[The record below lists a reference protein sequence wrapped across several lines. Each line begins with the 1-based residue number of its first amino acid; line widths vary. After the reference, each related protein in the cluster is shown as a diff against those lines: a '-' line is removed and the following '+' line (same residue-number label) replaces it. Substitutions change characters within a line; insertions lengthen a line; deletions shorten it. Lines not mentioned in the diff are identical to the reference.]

1 MYREESVSSAFSSVN
16 GKSRGALDRK
26 VRVDGVTLREK
37 LRTKDGKITK
47 AKAQMRKSASA
58 LSPEA
63 LYFFR
68 DEMEKEAILTPASA
82 LKAMNFVGKGRVGQF
97 FQPAVNAA
105 GRLGF
110 KAQEAA
116 VRATPAINSIGQS
129 AMYGPEVALAT
140 AKGLMARPIV
150 RTTLKPVLKSKGAN
164 LVAKGSTF
172 EAINNPGRAFVPQA
186 DITSYIPAF

>member
-68 DEMEKEAILTPASA
+68 DEMEKSGEADGEDNGDSEACESCGMSSMASSSD
-82 LKAMNFVGKGRVGQF
+82 FVKV
-97 FQPAVNAA
+97 
-105 GRLGF
+105 
-110 KAQEAA
+110 
-116 VRATPAINSIGQS
+116 
-129 AMYGPEVALAT
+129 
-140 AKGLMARPIV
+140 
-150 RTTLKPVLKSKGAN
+150 AN
-164 LVAKGSTF
+164 LTDKQKS
-172 EAINNPGRAFVPQA
+172 AFRNYWQNIWPSEFIDAVLDKDQ
-186 DITSYIPAF
+186 